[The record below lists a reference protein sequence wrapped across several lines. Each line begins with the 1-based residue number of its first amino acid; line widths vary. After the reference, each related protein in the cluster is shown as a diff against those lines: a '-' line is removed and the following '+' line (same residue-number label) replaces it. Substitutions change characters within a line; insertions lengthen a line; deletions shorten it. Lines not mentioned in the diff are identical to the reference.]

1 MERAY
6 ASSRSSLN
14 LKRGRVVPTL
24 PRGQN
29 LSDIP
34 SPCLARNCTK
44 ESFLVG
50 QRNLLDVCA
59 VAVRAAK
66 AVARNETELGLLRPS
81 GEPITFCGAMIAFD
95 SRRFSARWRRSS

>member
-24 PRGQN
+24 FPELPRGQN

-34 SPCLARNCTK
+34 LPYTTFA
-44 ESFLVG
+44 ESLFLLRYYKVPQRS
-50 QRNLLDVCA
+50 QRNE
-59 VAVRAAK
+59 RSHW
-66 AVARNETELGLLRPS
+66 EY
-81 GEPITFCGAMIAFD
+81 
-95 SRRFSARWRRSS
+95 RRL